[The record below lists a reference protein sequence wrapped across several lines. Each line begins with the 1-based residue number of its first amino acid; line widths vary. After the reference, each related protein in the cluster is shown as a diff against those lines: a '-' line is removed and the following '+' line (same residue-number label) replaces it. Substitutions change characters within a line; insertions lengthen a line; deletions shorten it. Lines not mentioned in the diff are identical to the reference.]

1 MKRKRRA
8 LGRKNKR
15 MGMLLCVPAMVIR
28 GICFVYSF
36 VALVMSFNTN
46 MGVVQGHFEFAGF
59 DNYIETLKSKE
70 MVGVIGNTLLYAAA
84 TILVEL
90 GIGLLVSAALRK
102 KCKRKRNCQGL
113 HYPAHDD
120 GLHCIRNNTEM
131 DVYR

>member
-15 MGMLLCVPAMVIR
+15 MGMLLCVPAMVIVA
-28 GICFVYSF
+28 FALYTLLY
-36 VALVMSFNTN
+36 ALVMSFNTN

-70 MVGVIGNTLLYAAA
+70 MRSVIGNTLLYAAA

-90 GIGLLVSAALRK
+90 GIGSPCIRRFKK

-120 GLHCIRNNTEM
+120 GLHCIRNNLEM

>member
-15 MGMLLCVPAMVIR
+15 MGMLLCVPAMVIVA
-28 GICFVYSF
+28 FALYTLLY
-36 VALVMSFNTN
+36 ALVMSFNTN

-70 MVGVIGNTLLYAAA
+70 MRSVIGNTLLYAAA
-84 TILVEL
+84 TIWNWSPC
-90 GIGLLVSAALRK
+90 IRRFKK

-113 HYPAHDD
+113 YYPAHDD
-120 GLHCIRNNTEM
+120 GLHCIRNNLEM